1 MTDGTQLAKSGRGM
15 SPEEQKQMEVTITEP
30 DSPVAKGLLA
40 DFDHLMQS
48 LRQRAY
54 ELFERRGRKGG
65 SDLEDWLQA
74 EAELLFPAKIE
85 STQEAGMYTL
95 RVGLPE
101 FSPEDIQLYTIA
113 NNLILKGTRSENTAT
128 DGLSSEQHQN
138 IFYQYPLPADAHVD
152 EITAEHSQGTLTI
165 TIPLVEPA
173 TSVPIGS
180 NSEPS
185 SATATA
191 A

>member
-1 MTDGTQLAKSGRGM
+1 
-15 SPEEQKQMEVTITEP
+15 MEVTITKP
-30 DSPVAKGLLA
+30 DSPVSKGLLA

-48 LRQRAY
+48 VRQRAY

-85 STQEAGMYTL
+85 STREPGIYTL
-95 RVGLPE
+95 RVSLPE
-101 FSPEDIQLYTIA
+101 FSAKDIQLYAIA
-113 NNLILKGTRSENTAT
+113 NNFILKGTRSEKTAT
-128 DGLSSEQHQN
+128 DGVSSEQHQN

-165 TIPLVEPA
+165 TVPLGEPA
-173 TSVPIGS
+173 TSVPIES
-180 NSEPS
+180 NSKTS
-185 SATATA
+185 SATATTA
-191 A
+191 